1 MVKNEK
7 IVQIHERFMTCSYYV
22 HKWLVL

>member
-1 MVKNEK
+1 MKNEK